1 MRIHRLILLGVALG
15 IQHSGGAQLPFPTQ
29 AFAEFEGA
37 LDFCAKADPEEPE
50 KYQKLKLV
58 LVKRVS
64 EKDASDA
71 RNTQEYQDAYEQAT
85 SEYARMPKVEAAKA
99 CAASLEIGKAGL
111 IPQGSTNALATKLS
125 ITGAPFRNQPPRI
138 SNREAA
144 VLQSVWGIE
153 APSVKAVESGVII
166 RFTYSVVDPEKA
178 AVLIDKKF
186 EPVLQCPDK
195 RVQLVIPSLEKVGQ
209 LRQAPHNVE
218 AGKSYWMAFSNSGR
232 PVRPGDRVDI
242 VIGNFRVRG
251 LIVE

>member
-1 MRIHRLILLGVALG
+1 M
-15 IQHSGGAQLPFPTQ
+15 
-29 AFAEFEGA
+29 
-37 LDFCAKADPEEPE
+37 
-50 KYQKLKLV
+50 
-58 LVKRVS
+58 
-64 EKDASDA
+64 
-71 RNTQEYQDAYEQAT
+71 
-85 SEYARMPKVEAAKA
+85 
-99 CAASLEIGKAGL
+99 
-111 IPQGSTNALATKLS
+111 
-125 ITGAPFRNQPPRI
+125 
-138 SNREAA
+138 
-144 VLQSVWGIE
+144 WGIE